1 MSTKCVSCEKEIPSY
16 YLLQQYR
23 KKNHGLKEKNIVL
36 ISDLNK
42 NLENVEDRD
51 QLRDELNACKNTEDR
66 L

>member
-1 MSTKCVSCEKEIPSY
+1 MSTKCGSCEKEIPSY
-16 YLLQQYR
+16 YSLQQYR
-23 KKNHGLKEKNIVL
+23 KKNHGLKEKNSVL

-51 QLRDELNACKNTEDR
+51 QLRDELNACKKTEDR